1 MGCTGMA
8 NCTCGCCSGT
18 GVQTPQPRENS
29 PGLAAIPYRIGTWSS
44 FNESMLARLSSSD
57 YPALATLKTRDS
69 DDFTVALLDAS
80 AVVLDV
86 LSFYQE
92 RLTNEGYLRTARLT
106 RSLTELSRL
115 IGYQPSPGVSAST
128 YVAFTLKAA
137 PGQAPDPTTAPITIP
152 KGSQV
157 QSVPPQGQTPQT
169 FETAADIQ
177 AKADWNALPVQT
189 SLPWV
194 APGNLSSSSAPG
206 PGSVYLSGTTTQLK
220 EGDSLLILGV
230 NREIWTV
237 KEQPT
242 PSGQW
247 GVAVVNH
254 VRVDVV
260 RNLTYVEWDAPL
272 GVMEATTTYPGSILA
287 GGPSEIAAAIKQSR
301 AERLMRQSSAQG
313 EMSSIGR
320 EQTPSAQTE
329 SARYSYGASPYGEY
343 ADYWWRRPV
352 IGMRAVPNS
361 AFTTSPWTTAKV
373 FAFRQKA
380 ALFGHNAPNPNLF
393 VNASSG
399 APSLNGLITGN
410 PPAPGQSP
418 TPFTWNKFQ
427 ITGASQ
433 IDLDATYPKA
443 VVGGWFALVTD
454 EAAQLYR
461 VASAQTTSRSDFAL
475 SGKITRLA
483 ADYDTDLLFSATPP
497 AFPLTNT
504 EVWLQ
509 SEQLTVAAQ
518 PLSYPLYG
526 TMLDLKDLRPDLA
539 GVTVVA
545 VSGKRQKIAVANGV
559 IGLSFNPDDGTQ
571 AVPMNPGDV
580 YTLTDPAP
588 LPLLTGGTFVDWSQA
603 ATPLVLSV
611 LDSTGRTGLIAN
623 AQTGA
628 PQAALGNFVLV
639 PSSASDP
646 VVGEYA
652 LVSVIQGTPAPYAH
666 TQIQLQAALV
676 HCYERASASVNA
688 NVALVTHGQSVSEIM
703 GSGNA
708 STPNQSLPL
717 KQSPLTYVPSPT
729 PTGRRSTLQVQAN
742 GLNGSVWTEVGTLYG
757 AQPSQQAFAILNQ
770 SDGTA
775 DVLFGDGDEGALL
788 PTGQGNLRA
797 DYRIG
802 LGSAGNVGANT
813 LTTLIDRPLGVSA
826 VTNPQAATG
835 GQDAQSLED
844 IRSNAPL
851 SVLTLGRAV
860 SLSDYENYARS
871 FAGISKAHA
880 LWIPSGAG
888 RGVFLTVAGVGGVA
902 LPPANPTLNNLIASL
917 KNYGNPLI
925 PITVQ
930 SFVESLF
937 GFSADVQYDP
947 AFAQDAVTAQVRGT
961 LSTAFGFAQR
971 DFGQGVSLDEISTVI
986 QNVPGVVA
994 VNVHAGSLKVVASSF
1009 AGDLASFSAGFS
1021 VANWNDWIAQLVIG
1035 GVPRPP
1041 ALANGIAAFL
1051 PVANT
1056 RFLPLPAEIL
1066 VLDPDPGSVALG
1078 VMS

>member
-1 MGCTGMA
+1 MSCTGTA
-8 NCTCGCCSGT
+8 NCTCGCCSGI
-18 GVQTPQPRENS
+18 GLQTPQPRENL
-29 PGLAAIPYRIGTWSS
+29 PGLSAVPYRVGTWSS

-92 RLTNEGYLRTARLT
+92 RLANEGYLRTARQT

-137 PGQAPDPTTAPITIP
+137 PGQAPDPTTAAITIP
-152 KGSQV
+152 KGSQM
-157 QSVPPQGQTPQT
+157 QSVPPQGQTAQT

-189 SLPWV
+189 GVPWV
-194 APGNLSSSSAPG
+194 APGNLSSSTAPG
-206 PGSVYLSGTTTQLK
+206 PGSVYLRGTATQLK
-220 EGDSLLILGV
+220 QGDSLLILGV
-230 NREIWTV
+230 NREIWM
-237 KEQPT
+237 
-242 PSGQW
+242 PSGPAVPNGQW
-247 GVAVVNH
+247 GVVVLNH
-254 VRVDVV
+254 VRVDAV

-272 GVMEATTTYPGSILA
+272 GVPDPTHYTVPAAP
-287 GGPSEIAAAIKQSR
+287 GGPSEIMERAVPQSHARSEISSMGTQQIESERR
-301 AERLMRQSSAQG
+301 AVV
-313 EMSSIGR
+313 
-320 EQTPSAQTE
+320 QTGAAQT
-329 SARYSYGASPYGEY
+329 GAAQYYLGATRYGEY
-343 ADYWWRRPV
+343 AYYWQQRPV
-352 IGMRAVPNS
+352 IGMRPVPNS
-361 AFTTSPWTTAKV
+361 AFTSSPWTTAKV

-393 VNASSG
+393 VNAAG
-399 APSLNGLITGN
+399 TAPTTGLISGSG
-410 PPAPGQSP
+410 PGGTA
-418 TPFTWNKFQ
+418 TPYSWNNFQ
-427 ITGASQ
+427 IASASQ
-433 IDLDATYPKA
+433 IDLDAAYSKV
-443 VVGGWFALVTD
+443 VVGGWFALTRD
-454 EAAQLYR
+454 GAAQLYR
-461 VASAQTTSRSDFAL
+461 VASAQATSRSDFAL
-475 SGKITRLA
+475 SGKVTRLA
-483 ADYDTDLLFSATPP
+483 PDYVSDPLLASNSV
-497 AFPLTNT
+497 AFPLTDT

-509 SEQLTVAAQ
+509 SEQLTVAEQ

-526 TMLDLKDLRPDLA
+526 TLLDLETLRPDLV
-539 GVTVVA
+539 GVKVVA

-559 IGLSFNPDDGTQ
+559 IGLFFNPDDGTQ

-588 LPLLTGGTFVDWSQA
+588 LPLLTGGAFADWSRA
-603 ATPLVLSV
+603 AAPLILSV
-611 LDSTGRTGLIAN
+611 MDATGRTGLIAD

-628 PQAALGNFVLV
+628 PQAVLGNFVLA

-646 VVGEYA
+646 TVSEYA
-652 LVSVIQGTPAPYAH
+652 LVSVVQGTPAPYAH
-666 TQIQLQAALV
+666 TQIQLQAALRA
-676 HCYERASASVNA
+676 CYERASTSVNA
-688 NVALVTHGQSVSEIM
+688 NGALVTHGQSVSEIL

-708 STPNQSLPL
+708 SNPNQSFTL
-717 KQSPLTYVPSPT
+717 KQSPLTYVSAPT
-729 PTGRRSTLQVQAN
+729 PTGRQSTLQIQAD
-742 GLNGSVWTEVGTLYG
+742 GLNGSVWTEVPTLYG
-757 AQPSQQAFAILNQ
+757 APPSEQAFAILNE

-775 DVLFGDGDEGALL
+775 DVFFGDGDEGALL

-802 LGSAGNVGANT
+802 LGSAGNVGPST

-826 VTNPQAATG
+826 VTNPEAATG

-844 IRSNAPL
+844 IRGNAPL

-860 SLSDYENYARS
+860 SLSDYENHARS
-871 FAGISKAHA
+871 FAGIAKAHA
-880 LWIPSGAG
+880 LWIPSGPS

-947 AFAQDAVTAQVRGT
+947 AFPQAAVTAQVRGT
-961 LSTAFGFAQR
+961 LSAAFGFAQR
-971 DFGQGVSLDEISTVI
+971 DFGRGISLDEIATVI

-994 VNVHAGSLKVVASSF
+994 VNVHAGSLAVVASSF
-1009 AGDLASFSAGFS
+1009 AGDLAGFSSGFS
-1021 VANWNDWIAQLVIG
+1021 VSNWNDWIAQLVIG
-1035 GVPRPP
+1035 GVPRPRSP
-1041 ALANGIAAFL
+1041 ANGIAAFL

-1056 RFLPLPAEIL
+1056 QFLPLPAEIL
-1066 VLDPDPGSVALG
+1066 VLDPDPGSVVLG